1 MRLFCTIP
9 LILCAAG
16 AYAQVLNV
24 DSVQELKLQRPVER
38 AVIAPSGEYLLLSD
52 YNYSGLTKVDLQS
65 KKEKIVTRA
74 AGAGYNAKVLD
85 NGDIVYREVTQAP
98 LKKTAIKRYFSST
111 GNTETIVRSTRN
123 SVQPEST
130 IEANNVTTGTDFQLH
145 LTINGEKRI
154 LSPLGSD
161 KRYLW
166 PSISPDGK
174 RLLFFVS
181 ADCAYVSDIDGKN
194 AKPMGILRA
203 PKWYGNDIIIGQR
216 DLDNGYVTTSSSI
229 IAKNISTGKEQVLTK
244 DDMIAMYPSV
254 SKKGDKILFST
265 PEGKAYIIHV
275 NVKQ

>member
-85 NGDIVYREVTQAP
+85 DGDIVYREVTQAP

-111 GNTETIVRSTRN
+111 GNTDPSTQTRQN
-123 SVQPEST
+123 
-130 IEANNVTTGTDFQLH
+130 
-145 LTINGEKRI
+145 K
-154 LSPLGSD
+154 
-161 KRYLW
+161 
-166 PSISPDGK
+166 
-174 RLLFFVS
+174 
-181 ADCAYVSDIDGKN
+181 
-194 AKPMGILRA
+194 
-203 PKWYGNDIIIGQR
+203 
-216 DLDNGYVTTSSSI
+216 
-229 IAKNISTGKEQVLTK
+229 
-244 DDMIAMYPSV
+244 
-254 SKKGDKILFST
+254 
-265 PEGKAYIIHV
+265 
-275 NVKQ
+275 

>member
-1 MRLFCTIP
+1 MKKTLLFFFMLAALCMQARNREVRLR
-9 LILCAAG
+9 LIATSDIHGNYLPYDYISQQPG
-16 AYAQVLNV
+16 KGGLSRVYTYV
-24 DSVQELKLQRPVER
+24 KLQREQL
-38 AVIAPSGEYLLLSD
+38 G
-52 YNYSGLTKVDLQS
+52 
-65 KKEKIVTRA
+65 KEQVV
-74 AGAGYNAKVLD
+74 VLD
-85 NGDIVYREVTQAP
+85 NGDIVYRGVTQAP

-216 DLDNGYVTTSSSI
+216 DRDNGYVTTSSSI

-254 SKKGDKILFST
+254 SKNGDKILFST

>member
-145 LTINGEKRI
+145 LTIN
-154 LSPLGSD
+154 P
-161 KRYLW
+161 
-166 PSISPDGK
+166 
-174 RLLFFVS
+174 
-181 ADCAYVSDIDGKN
+181 
-194 AKPMGILRA
+194 
-203 PKWYGNDIIIGQR
+203 
-216 DLDNGYVTTSSSI
+216 
-229 IAKNISTGKEQVLTK
+229 
-244 DDMIAMYPSV
+244 
-254 SKKGDKILFST
+254 
-265 PEGKAYIIHV
+265 
-275 NVKQ
+275 

>member
-98 LKKTAIKRYFSST
+98 LK
-111 GNTETIVRSTRN
+111 
-123 SVQPEST
+123 
-130 IEANNVTTGTDFQLH
+130 
-145 LTINGEKRI
+145 
-154 LSPLGSD
+154 
-161 KRYLW
+161 
-166 PSISPDGK
+166 
-174 RLLFFVS
+174 
-181 ADCAYVSDIDGKN
+181 
-194 AKPMGILRA
+194 
-203 PKWYGNDIIIGQR
+203 
-216 DLDNGYVTTSSSI
+216 
-229 IAKNISTGKEQVLTK
+229 
-244 DDMIAMYPSV
+244 
-254 SKKGDKILFST
+254 
-265 PEGKAYIIHV
+265 
-275 NVKQ
+275 

>member
-65 KKEKIVTRA
+65 KKE
-74 AGAGYNAKVLD
+74 
-85 NGDIVYREVTQAP
+85 DIVYREVIQAP

-174 RLLFFVS
+174 KLLFFVS

-203 PKWYGNDIIIGQR
+203 PKWYDNDIIIGQR
-216 DLDNGYVTTSSSI
+216 DRDNGYVTTSSSI
-229 IAKNISTGKEQVLTK
+229 IAKSISTGKEQVLTK

-254 SKKGDKILFST
+254 SKNGDKILFST